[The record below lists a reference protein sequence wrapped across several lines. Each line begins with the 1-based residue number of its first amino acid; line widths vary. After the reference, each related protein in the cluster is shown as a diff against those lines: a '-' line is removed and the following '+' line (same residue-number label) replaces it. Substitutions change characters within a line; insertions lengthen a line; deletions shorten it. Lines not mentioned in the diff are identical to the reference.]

1 MKIIIKSLSIVAR
14 DNISEIINTTSIPP
28 YGIQVDVSSNGDFS
42 TVLPFVIV
50 SISIAVIG
58 LVTTAYFSDSGDDS
72 DDDHFNSI
80 PTRLR
85 DNIIGTEQ
93 DETSRIGSPIEFR
106 RSLPPIEEE
115 IDL

>member
-14 DNISEIINTTSIPP
+14 DNISEIINTTSVPP
-28 YGIQVDVSSNGDFS
+28 YATDVSSNSDFS
-42 TVLPFVIV
+42 FVLPFVLV

-72 DDDHFNSI
+72 DEDHMNSI
-80 PTRLR
+80 PTILR

-93 DETSRIGSPIEFR
+93 DETSRTASPIEFR

-115 IDL
+115 IDF

>member
-14 DNISEIINTTSIPP
+14 DNISEIINNTSVQQ
-28 YGIQVDVSSNGDFS
+28 QVDVSSNGDFS
-42 TVLPFVIV
+42 IILPFVIV

-72 DDDHFNSI
+72 DEDHMNSI
-80 PTRLR
+80 PTILR

-93 DETSRIGSPIEFR
+93 DETSRTASPIEFR

-115 IDL
+115 IDF